1 MIFII
6 PIILGAAALVTAGV
20 GVSAGSDGVSK
31 LQKAKKIGKSAE
43 QRYKKANKS
52 LEKKFQATQKFAE
65 EYGQLQINVKINTIG
80 RFVKFVRRID
90 QRISQRIGQN
100 SSPSHQ
106 RFLEGVEGF
115 SAEQFKEYK
124 AEVLD
129 AQSLAVGGLK
139 VVGVASAASQ
149 GTLGLIGLFGTASTG
164 TAISGLSG
172 AAAWNA
178 TLAWL
183 GGGSLAAGG
192 GGMALGTV
200 VLGGITVGPALMI
213 GGFVLGGE
221 GKKALTKAIEYAKEV
236 NNKIAQL
243 DKSKG
248 FLGQVQ
254 RRIKELQYLINS
266 LNSRAIKGLNELE
279 SRANF
284 NPHLEE
290 DAAKFRE
297 VLLLIKASSEIMK
310 LPILDEKGKLTK
322 ATENL
327 EENYRHLL
335 EN

>member
-1 MIFII
+1 
-6 PIILGAAALVTAGV
+6 
-20 GVSAGSDGVSK
+20 
-31 LQKAKKIGKSAE
+31 
-43 QRYKKANKS
+43 
-52 LEKKFQATQKFAE
+52 
-65 EYGQLQINVKINTIG
+65 
-80 RFVKFVRRID
+80 
-90 QRISQRIGQN
+90 
-100 SSPSHQ
+100 
-106 RFLEGVEGF
+106 
-115 SAEQFKEYK
+115 
-124 AEVLD
+124 
-129 AQSLAVGGLK
+129 VGGLK

-221 GKKALTKAIEYAKEV
+221 GKKALTKAIEYSKEV

-243 DKSKG
+243 DKSKV

-254 RRIKELQYLINS
+254 RRIKELQYLVNS
-266 LNSRAIKGLNELE
+266 LNSRAIKSLTELE

-290 DAAKFRE
+290 DVAKFRE

-310 LPILDEKGKLTK
+310 IPILDEKGKLTK

-327 EENYRHLL
+327 QEKYRHLL